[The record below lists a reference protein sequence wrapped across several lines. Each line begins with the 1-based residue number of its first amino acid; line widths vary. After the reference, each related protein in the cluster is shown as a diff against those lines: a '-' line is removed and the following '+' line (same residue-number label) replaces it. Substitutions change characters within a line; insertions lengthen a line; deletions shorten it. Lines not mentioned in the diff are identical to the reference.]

1 MYQDYKKLHSDE
13 DDQFALD
20 SCNLQVD
27 ETSKTLALKNLWE
40 EYTNMHAQISEQRE
54 TAKE

>member
-40 EYTNMHAQISEQRE
+40 EYTNMHAQISE
-54 TAKE
+54 